1 MKHVKL
7 FEQHINES
15 IQGGSYYFNKNAVNV
30 PGVPARGEVK
40 YAVIAHNMVDV
51 EGTIMYLK
59 LTINTTMASFEPK
72 VLSIHDTEADAVN
85 AYTEAV
91 KGKGYTVSE
100 MHQISFAYGK
110 LEVKGSNLPF
120 TEIDG
125 IRATLTR

>member
-7 FEQHINES
+7 FEQHVNES

-59 LTINTTMASFEPK
+59 LSPNTILASFEPV

-85 AYTEAV
+85 AYTAAV
-91 KGKGYTVSE
+91 KGKSAAN
-100 MHQISFAYGK
+100 MNQISFAYGK

>member
-59 LTINTTMASFEPK
+59 LSPNTILASFEPV

-85 AYTEAV
+85 AYTTAV
-91 KGKGYTVSE
+91 KGKSAAG
-100 MHQISFAYGK
+100 MNQISFAYGK

>member
-59 LTINTTMASFEPK
+59 LSPNTILASFEPV

-85 AYTEAV
+85 AYTAAV
-91 KGKGYTVSE
+91 KGKSAAG
-100 MHQISFAYGK
+100 MNQISFAYGK

>member
-59 LTINTTMASFEPK
+59 LSPNTILASFEPL

-85 AYTEAV
+85 AYTAAV
-91 KGKGYTVSE
+91 KGKSAAN
-100 MHQISFAYGK
+100 MNQISFAYGK

>member
-59 LTINTTMASFEPK
+59 LSSNTILASFEPV

-85 AYTEAV
+85 AYTTAV
-91 KGKGYTVSE
+91 KGKSAAG
-100 MHQISFAYGK
+100 MNQISFAYGK

>member
-59 LTINTTMASFEPK
+59 LSPNTILASFEPV

-85 AYTEAV
+85 AYTAAV
-91 KGKGYTVSE
+91 KGKSAAN
-100 MHQISFAYGK
+100 MNQISFAYGK

>member
-40 YAVIAHNMVDV
+40 YAVIAHNIVDV

-59 LTINTTMASFEPK
+59 LSPNTILASFEPV

-85 AYTEAV
+85 AYTAAV
-91 KGKGYTVSE
+91 KGKSAAN
-100 MHQISFAYGK
+100 MNQISFAYGK